1 MFSSGCV
8 FLPDLYTPM
17 RFISFIPYPKNGPIT
32 FLKGPRGRSA
42 NAPRY
47 TNQARPRRHP
57 GVTVLSSIRFFQ
69 KTPALVYTCKFF
81 SLARLVLTFLKSGS
95 GLVFILKNL
104 QLNPLSYYFYNIHKI
119 IPAVASAYATKQ
131 LLFLRVGS
139 RVVNLRDVFLVR
151 VLFATAMGSFA
162 LLRFFDRWSGFL
174 TVVLP
179 SGALRLFFFLSRAD
193 LLLKKGRA
201 THSGSSTLSRP
212 SRINWARAGTLKLTG
227 RRPRV
232 RGVARNPVDHPHG
245 GRTKAIRFQRTP
257 WGKPAKL
264 K

>member
-1 MFSSGCV
+1 MFSPHLTVRS
-8 FLPDLYTPM
+8 
-17 RFISFIPYPKNGPIT
+17 ISFIPYPSTGSIT

-57 GVTVLSSIRFFQ
+57 GIAVLSSHRFFQ
-69 KTPALVYTCKFF
+69 KTPTLVYTCKFF
-81 SLARLVLTFLKSGS
+81 NLAKLVLTFLKSGS

-104 QLNPLSYYFYNIHKI
+104 QLRPLSYYFYNIHKI
-119 IPAVASAYATKQ
+119 IPAVTAAYATKQ
-131 LLFLRVGS
+131 LLFLKIGS

-151 VLFATAMGSFA
+151 VLFATSLGSFA

-193 LLLKKGRA
+193 VLVRQKNSFSFR
-201 THSGSSTLSRP
+201 S
-212 SRINWARAGTLKLTG
+212 AR
-227 RRPRV
+227 V
-232 RGVARNPVDHPHG
+232 N
-245 GRTKAIRFQRTP
+245 
-257 WGKPAKL
+257 
-264 K
+264 